1 MCLLYRMI
9 GLGLLA
15 CSATAMVARRR
26 DGGVELYD
34 PNWPIY
40 GVLWV
45 REAHHN
51 LVTHAGKME
60 AARAWWPIE
69 RTTVEARTNSAV
81 AFRIDL

>member
-51 LVTHAGKME
+51 LVTHAGETE
-60 AARAWWPIE
+60 AAQAWWPME
-69 RTTVEARTNSAV
+69 RTTAEARTDTAM
-81 AFRIDL
+81 AFQHDL